1 MDDPSMTMDEYIKL
15 EEEKARRRGRVFNW
29 ETATYGKIRVDDD
42 FHDLRSVETEF
53 PAIVVDDTFA
63 SQNALPCESKVS
75 TPVNN
80 EIEFIISFDESDDEN
95 YVIICDKNSFSY
107 KMISVNNLKTDLEN
121 DNEKASI
128 PSFPPPDPTTSYLDD
143 SDFLNDF
150 ENEFPAIVYNGAQTS
165 KSVYLTEPTL
175 SPQHID
181 ESDLKDEIS
190 LSEYDEVEHNVLYL
204 NDLFPFNIIRLDDL
218 KSDEDNDNN
227 EIDIVQSS
235 GESFVMELNVNIV
248 TWIYLFNGMLLYFI
262 MNLYV
267 AFGIPFD
274 PKRYYKD
281 GDCAIMLRRPRYE
294 GLQYTDVDI
303 MDFEMRLTR
312 IYRREVHRV
321 QVFDFRG
328 LPDLMADG
336 LSARMLMEHRDAQGV
351 NLFTSRAWRRLF
363 DIRGPLL
370 GGARRRLSWR
380 QFILAL
386 GLHTT
391 EEMKTVGFGAYWA
404 DSARQIPDKG
414 GLRDYWIG
422 ISSAGDFLGT
432 APSYTTIRDPILR
445 LCHRLIACSIAGR
458 SQAPEKVT
466 VTNLFNLRGMDV
478 GLVNVPYL
486 LARYLRLFA
495 AGRKSGA
502 HISGGQFVTRL
513 AKHFGLL
520 TAEIL

>member
-1 MDDPSMTMDEYIKL
+1 MDDPSKTMEEYIKL

-150 ENEFPAIVYNGAQTS
+150 KNEFPAIVYN
-165 KSVYLTEPTL
+165 
-175 SPQHID
+175 
-181 ESDLKDEIS
+181 
-190 LSEYDEVEHNVLYL
+190 VEHNVLYL

-218 KSDEDNDNN
+218 KSDEDNDNT

-235 GESFVMELNVNIV
+235 GRHQ
-248 TWIYLFNGMLLYFI
+248 YL
-262 MNLYV
+262 
-267 AFGIPFD
+267 
-274 PKRYYKD
+274 
-281 GDCAIMLRRPRYE
+281 RYE
-294 GLQYTDVDI
+294 ALQYTDVDI
-303 MDFEMRLTR
+303 TDFEMRLTR
-312 IYRREVHRV
+312 IYKREVHRV
-321 QVFDFRG
+321 Q
-328 LPDLMADG
+328 
-336 LSARMLMEHRDAQGV
+336 
-351 NLFTSRAWRRLF
+351 
-363 DIRGPLL
+363 L

-391 EEMKTVGFGAYWA
+391 EEMKTVRFGAYWA
-404 DSARQIPDKG
+404 DSARQIPDKW

-432 APSYTTIRDPILR
+432 APSYTAIKDPILK

-478 GLVNVPYL
+478 NSVNVPYL

-495 AGRKSGA
+495 AGRKSGDL
-502 HISGGQFVTRL
+502 ISRGKFVARL
-513 AKHFGLL
+513 AEHFRLL
-520 TAEIL
+520 TIEILWGLTVIALALPFIDMVELVRLQT